1 MGGVTEEPSQKAGH
15 SEERQIS
22 EGLGWGN
29 FDRPQGEPTGLK
41 KREREEGE
49 EEEEEEEREREEK
62 KEREEEEILHM
73 CLVCN
78 ILQLK

>member
-1 MGGVTEEPSQKAGH
+1 MKIARSRIVAIEG
-15 SEERQIS
+15 QIS

-29 FDRPQGEPTGLK
+29 FDRPQGEPTGPK
-41 KREREEGE
+41 KRGEREEEEGE
-49 EEEEEEEREREEK
+49 EEREEK